1 MLCRALSRIFTL
13 NTKEVDTP
21 EKIKN
26 IIKIAIETTIKNMAR
41 TKATVGRLHVK
52 TCHLPGSLVNGEY
65 TKKKTVYLLKIKE
78 VIPEEKAVNIT
89 KEGQIIETNVKRK
102 SRYLNGKNNLIF

>member
-65 TKKKTVYLLKIKE
+65 SKKKNSLPAQDKRSNTR
-78 VIPEEKAVNIT
+78 
-89 KEGQIIETNVKRK
+89 RK
-102 SRYLNGKNNLIF
+102 SSKHHQRGTNNKNKCKKKI